1 MAQADMQRLLAYA
14 RRRGV
19 EPVSPEPP
27 ERRSVSAG
35 GLTLS
40 YLDWG
45 GPAAQP
51 LLFLHGG
58 ALTAHT
64 WDVVCLALR
73 GAYRCLA
80 LDLRGHG
87 ESEHAADGDY
97 RLDAFAGDVHAVL
110 DALGLELPVLV
121 GNSLG
126 GQAALLAAAARADLG
141 GVVLVDVGPSP
152 GRTASARIVRAIDA
166 PEEFATLDDVVR
178 RAAVLNP
185 AREPAALRDSL
196 PNNLRTLPNGRLT
209 WKYDW
214 RAFAGLTDEV
224 FEQRAEL
231 LWSALDRLRCPLLVV
246 RGGDSDVLTDAQVE
260 ELRARHPSVE
270 TDVVADAGHTIQ
282 GDNPGGLVRAMQPV
296 LERWTRAAMQ

>member
-1 MAQADMQRLLAYA
+1 MERLVAYA

-19 EPVSPEPP
+19 EPASPEPP
-27 ERRSVSAG
+27 ERRAVTAG

-45 GPAAQP
+45 GPASRP

-73 GAYRCLA
+73 GRHRCLA

-87 ESEHAADGDY
+87 ESDHANDADY
-97 RLDAFAGDVHAVL
+97 RLESFADDVAAVL
-110 DALGLELPVLV
+110 DALDLDRPVVV

-126 GQAALLAAAARADLG
+126 GQAALLAAAARTDLG
-141 GVVLVDVGPSP
+141 GLVLVDVGPAP
-152 GRTASARIVRAIDA
+152 NRAASARIVRSIDA

-185 AREPAALRDSL
+185 AREPSALRDSL

-214 RAFAGLTDEV
+214 RAFAGLTDAV

-231 LWSALDRLRCPLLVV
+231 LWAALDALSCPVLVV
-246 RGGDSDVLTDAQVE
+246 RGGDSAVLTAAQVD
-260 ELRARHPSVE
+260 ELRARQPSLE
-270 TDVVADAGHTIQ
+270 AAVVADAGHTIQ
-282 GDNPGGLVRAMQPV
+282 GDNPAGLVEAMQPV
-296 LERWTRAAMQ
+296 IERWTGATAP